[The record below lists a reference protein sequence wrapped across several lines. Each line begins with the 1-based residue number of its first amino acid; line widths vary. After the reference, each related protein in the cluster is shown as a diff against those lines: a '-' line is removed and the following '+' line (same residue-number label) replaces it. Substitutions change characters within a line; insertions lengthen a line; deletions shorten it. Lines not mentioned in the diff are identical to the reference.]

1 MPHSL
6 DHLPS
11 GATVFIDANI
21 FVYHFVESSEQC
33 KTFLARCEQGE
44 LFGVTGVHVLLE
56 VLHRLMMIE
65 AVEAGLVSPGNVPRK
80 LRERRGVVEQLQTYQ
95 DYTDTIPD
103 MGIDIRPLTADI
115 IQDSLPYRQ
124 RYGLL
129 VNDSV
134 SVALVLEY
142 GIDALV
148 TADQDFER
156 VANYAVYRPSD
167 VET

>member
-6 DHLPS
+6 DDLPA

-21 FVYHFVESSEQC
+21 FVYHFVESSKQC

-80 LRERRGVVEQLQTYQ
+80 LRERPDVIGQLQDYQ

-103 MGIDIRPLTADI
+103 MGIDVRPLTVDI
-115 IQDSLPYRQ
+115 VQISLAYRH

-134 SVALVLEY
+134 TLALAVSDGL
-142 GIDALV
+142 DSLA
-148 TADQDFER
+148 TADKDFRR
-156 VANYAVYRPSD
+156 VDEVTIYQPDDLR
-167 VET
+167 